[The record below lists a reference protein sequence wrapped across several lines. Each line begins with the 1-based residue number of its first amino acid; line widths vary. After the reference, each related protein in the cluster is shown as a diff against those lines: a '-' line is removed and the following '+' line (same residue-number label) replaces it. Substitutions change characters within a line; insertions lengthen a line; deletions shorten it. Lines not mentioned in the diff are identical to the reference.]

1 MKPKKDTQKIHREHK
16 KLGKPKTLNKAQLE
30 KLVKHF
36 KVKYCFTLEEVIV
49 AQQQDIHHLRK
60 SNAILHDRIESDGG
74 TLKSQ
79 LTALEENKKG
89 IATLVDKYED
99 HVEGLEKHLQECN
112 SKRAEVTRAYNGLH
126 TLGKFAE
133 EQGIDIKTASED
145 LPEAEKNKYDFS
157 QKHTVLESGK
167 VKHSWTLKPKK
178 NGKERK

>member
-1 MKPKKDTQKIHREHK
+1 MEPKKDTQKIHREHK

-36 KVKYCFTLEEVIV
+36 KVKYCFTLEEIIV

-60 SNAILHDRIESDGG
+60 SNAILHLKTGSD
-74 TLKSQ
+74 TKTIDFQ
-79 LTALEENKKG
+79 RKILEDHKKG
-89 IATLVDKYED
+89 IATLVDQYED
-99 HVEGLEKHLQECN
+99 RVSELEGQLQECN
-112 SKRAEVTRAYNGLH
+112 SKRADITRAYNGLH

-145 LPEAEKNKYDFS
+145 LPESEKNKYNFS

-167 VKHSWTLKPKK
+167 VKHSYSLKPKK
-178 NGKERK
+178 NGKGK